1 MTAAEAIRQQ
11 CEELDSISDFRDSY
25 DAETDLPAEWDRN
38 YESKSV
44 AKQLYDGRWV
54 GYTYWYGGGKH
65 GSPEVI
71 EWIDDAYYLDA
82 EEVVTTVLKFKK
94 KEMP

>member
-1 MTAAEAIRQQ
+1 MTAAEAIREQ
-11 CEELDSISDFRDSY
+11 CDGDYEEFRDSY
-25 DAETDLPAEWDRN
+25 DAETDLPTEWDRN
-38 YESKSV
+38 YESKAV
-44 AKQLYDGRWV
+44 AKQLDDGRWV

-65 GSPEVI
+65 GEPAAI